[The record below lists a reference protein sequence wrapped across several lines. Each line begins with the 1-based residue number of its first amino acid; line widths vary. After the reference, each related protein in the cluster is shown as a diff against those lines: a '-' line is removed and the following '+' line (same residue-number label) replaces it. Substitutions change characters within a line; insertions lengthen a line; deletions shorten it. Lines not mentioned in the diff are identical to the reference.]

1 VREVRLL
8 LAHPLF
14 PVFAA
19 LWFAALF
26 GLGSLA
32 ISSNTL
38 GAVIV
43 KTGLPAI
50 IPATAPPLGFTAH
63 ALLALILAIAGGAI
77 GTAIGMAIQRR
88 LPNQEPA
95 PIYAPLRRSSA
106 ATPAPPRAQPA
117 TPEAP
122 KVRAR
127 DAHPDAPPR
136 RPLDLTDALVADA
149 IPRAPA
155 VPEVAAAPAP
165 ERTLQDLP
173 ANIFASTPAVFAHA
187 AQDVDVAAE
196 DEPILLSELAPP
208 ELPEPEPAMLVAS
221 PAPLQDA
228 AINAARAAGLV
239 DGDALARKL
248 LADLPIDGLGML
260 QLIERLALALETR
273 RVNDQSAPAAGD
285 MPAHS
290 TALDTTPFE
299 APSRFALPVS
309 GSGLGAVADAMPEEP
324 AATSSTQPLSV
335 LTEKYAALL
344 AAAPGGAAGSGD
356 ARTAADPVL
365 QFPGEAARHGLAA
378 VRQQAR
384 ATPAAK
390 ATFPAPRPHYATAE
404 EADAALREALAT
416 LKRMASQG

>member
-1 VREVRLL
+1 MREVRLL
-8 LAHPLF
+8 LAHRLF

-32 ISSNTL
+32 ISSSTL
-38 GAVIV
+38 GQLIV

-63 ALLALILAIAGGAI
+63 ALLALILAFAGGAI

-88 LPNQEPA
+88 LPDQEPA
-95 PIYAPLRRSSA
+95 PIYAPLRRSPA
-106 ATPAPPRAQPA
+106 ATPAPPPAQPA
-117 TPEAP
+117 KPDAP

-136 RPLDLTDALVADA
+136 RPLELTEALVADA
-149 IPRAPA
+149 IPSGPA
-155 VPEVAAAPAP
+155 VSEVAAAPAP
-165 ERTLQDLP
+165 KRTLRDLP
-173 ANIFASTPAVFAHA
+173 VNIFASNPAAFDHA
-187 AQDVDVAAE
+187 AQDEDVAAE

-208 ELPEPEPAMLVAS
+208 ELPEPEPAISAAG

-228 AINAARAAGLV
+228 AINAARAAGLI

-248 LADLPIDGLGML
+248 LADLPIGGLGML

-273 RVNDQSAPAAGD
+273 RANDQDAPAAGD

-290 TALDTTPFE
+290 PALDNPPYE
-299 APSRFALPVS
+299 PSLRFAPTGS
-309 GSGLGAVADAMPEEP
+309 GSGLGAVADAVPEEL
-324 AATSSTQPLSV
+324 AATSVVQPLSV
-335 LTEKYAALL
+335 LTEKYASLL

-365 QFPGEAARHGLAA
+365 QFPGEATRHGLAA

-384 ATPAAK
+384 AMPAAK